1 MSTREHMIDDEK
13 PKPEEPGKPAEAM
26 SVEAKAAPPADAS
39 GSIPATENALG
50 DELATPPEPKKRR
63 GFAAMDPDRVR
74 AIARKGG
81 VAAHERGTAHRFTKT
96 EAREA
101 GRKGGLAPHRS
112 RGGPSKRAA

>member
-1 MSTREHMIDDEK
+1 MSTREYMNDDAL
-13 PKPEEPGKPAEAM
+13 KPEEPRDASQARPIEATASPPEPKEPATAGEGELTEPAASPAEA
-26 SVEAKAAPPADAS
+26 
-39 GSIPATENALG
+39 
-50 DELATPPEPKKRR
+50 KKRR
-63 GFAAMDPDRVR
+63 GFAAMDPARVR

-81 VAAHERGTAHRFTKT
+81 VAAHERGTAHRFTVA